1 MQSHNAATCGFCN
14 FVRGK
19 NSRTLYENS
28 RTFFENSQTF
38 TIFPE
43 KLRNTKNFRT
53 LQGILESMTTL
64 RVLTRNF
71 GKMTVSGIWE
81 KSMCVIAWS
90 MWETHP
96 QCIHG
101 VLGDPGTV
109 GTKGKVSNYLKVF
122 KVWKCQIL
130 DCSMPGKYSKI
141 SQLLLRKQPQKI
153 VDRKK
158 NFVILKTG

>member
-81 KSMCVIAWS
+81 KSMCVIA
-90 MWETHP
+90 
-96 QCIHG
+96 
-101 VLGDPGTV
+101 
-109 GTKGKVSNYLKVF
+109 
-122 KVWKCQIL
+122 
-130 DCSMPGKYSKI
+130 
-141 SQLLLRKQPQKI
+141 
-153 VDRKK
+153 
-158 NFVILKTG
+158 